1 MDAREDV
8 RYTSNTTK
16 HTMTHVRTDGTAAAR
31 EAAEGR
37 ATMTRTTGSL
47 RPDTFDRTL
56 CGDAAYGF
64 VTAMLDER
72 YAEAA
77 RARTA
82 SAQGSQL
89 RTRVGR
95 GIVSLGQAIAG
106 RTLVP
111 PAPDAGP
118 TTAIAAVGRRG
129 TAEGC

>member
-1 MDAREDV
+1 MNGRREV
-8 RYTSNTTK
+8 RYASNTTK
-16 HTMTHVRTDGTAAAR
+16 HTMSHVRTDGTAAAR

-64 VTAMLDER
+64 VTTMLDER

-77 RARTA
+77 RARMA
-82 SAQGSQL
+82 STQGSPL

-95 GIVSLGQAIAG
+95 RIVSLGQAIGG
-106 RTLVP
+106 RALVP
-111 PAPDAGP
+111 PAPDARP
-118 TTAIAAVGRRG
+118 ATAIAAVGRRG

>member
-1 MDAREDV
+1 MDARSDV

-16 HTMTHVRTDGTAAAR
+16 NTISHLRTSAAAPR

-47 RPDTFDRTL
+47 GPDSSDRTL

-64 VTAMLDER
+64 VITLLDER

-77 RARTA
+77 RARMA
-82 SAQGSQL
+82 SGHGSPL

-95 GIVSLGQAIAG
+95 RIVSLGQAIGG
-106 RTLVP
+106 RALVP
-111 PAPDAGP
+111 PAPETRP
-118 TTAIAAVGRRG
+118 TTAIATVGRRG
-129 TAEGC
+129 TAEGY